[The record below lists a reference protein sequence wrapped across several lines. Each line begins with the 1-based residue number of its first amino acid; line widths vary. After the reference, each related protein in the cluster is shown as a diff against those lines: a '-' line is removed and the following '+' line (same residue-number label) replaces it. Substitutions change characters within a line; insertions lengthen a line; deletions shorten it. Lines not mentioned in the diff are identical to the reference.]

1 MTHKERLVNLKRD
14 LCSEIEKEFKFIGG
28 EELEFKQPFIVRA
41 SVGNFSHYA
50 IEDYLIRGIIDG
62 NELLYKVNDNYG
74 SIPVHD
80 LEDLVDIAH
89 VLDELQA
96 HNIKIVSYDE

>member
-1 MTHKERLVNLKRD
+1 MTHKEKLVNLKRD
-14 LCSEIEKEFKFIGG
+14 LCSEIEKEFKFIGQ
-28 EELEFKQPFIVRA
+28 EELEFKRPFVVRA
-41 SVGNFSHYA
+41 SVGNFSYHS
-50 IEDYLIRGIIDG
+50 IEDYIIRGMSNG
-62 NELLYKVNDNYG
+62 NELLYKVNDYYG

-89 VLDELQA
+89 VLDELQS

>member
-1 MTHKERLVNLKRD
+1 MTNKEKLSKLKQD

-28 EELEFKQPFIVRA
+28 EELEFKRPFVVRA
-41 SVGNFSHYA
+41 SVGNLTHYST
-50 IEDYLIRGIIDG
+50 EDYLIRGITGG
-62 NELLYKVNDNYG
+62 NELLYKVNDYYG

-89 VLDELQA
+89 VLDELQG
-96 HNIKIVSYDE
+96 HNVKIVSYDE